1 MKQKVIELISKQYY
15 NDRNSGHMNS
25 HTCFFIGHRDAP
37 DTLLPALDELVERHI
52 TEYGVQEFTVGR
64 YGRFD
69 YLAAQ
74 AVLRAK
80 GRHPDVRLVYLRP
93 YHPAE
98 QPIETPKASTALS
111 ILRAWSM
118 YQNLW
123 QLSALTATWWI
134 TATI

>member
-1 MKQKVIELISKQYY
+1 MKQKVIVLIINQYY

>member
-1 MKQKVIELISKQYY
+1 
-15 NDRNSGHMNS
+15 MNS

-64 YGRFD
+64 YGSFD

-80 GRHPDVRLVYLRP
+80 GRYPDVRLVYLRP